1 MIVTKEILKEIAY
14 RKRITVWTADR
25 CAVCDY
31 PIKFVFAENVT
42 HDPGCHCSDFETHR
56 AIRFQPSSWQLV
68 ADWINQQTDEEKI
81 KEIKQ
86 FWGLEDYILTI
97 NKP

>member
-1 MIVTKEILKEIAY
+1 MTVTKKQLKEIAY

-31 PIKFVFAENVT
+31 PIKFVFTDEGIK
-42 HDPGCHCSDFETHR
+42 HDPGCHCSDLETFR
-56 AIRFQPSSWQLV
+56 AIRFQSSSWQLV
-68 ADWINQQTDEEKI
+68 ADWINQQTDEDRV

-86 FWGLEDYILTI
+86 FWGL
-97 NKP
+97 